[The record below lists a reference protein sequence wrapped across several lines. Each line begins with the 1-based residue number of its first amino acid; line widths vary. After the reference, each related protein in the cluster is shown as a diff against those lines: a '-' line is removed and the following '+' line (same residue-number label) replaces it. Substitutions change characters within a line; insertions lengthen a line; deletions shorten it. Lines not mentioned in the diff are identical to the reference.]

1 MSENNDAG
9 KKEALIHFAGL
20 IITKFGVTEKGNRI
34 FTDKAKEMRPD
45 IPESEI
51 GEIWLQAVA
60 AEIRKESEK
69 PVPAEDNYVNDRSC
83 SLRPG
88 DYSDLGQADAF
99 LREYGDVLLYTEATG
114 FLHYNG
120 AYWMESEQAAI
131 GVMEQFL
138 DRQLMEAVS
147 EQEELLDHLEHLGL
161 PRSIA
166 EGAGRSLEKKLSGE
180 LLEVYQ
186 KYLETRE
193 YYRFV
198 LKRRDMK
205 YVHAALEAAIPKILH
220 DVNELDQDGFLLNT
234 PDGTYNLRE
243 GLSGRQDA
251 EARDYITKQTMF
263 SPGREGKELWE
274 QTIQETFMKDQPLI
288 DYVQEI
294 VGLAA
299 IGKVFFESMII
310 AYGAGRNGKSTF
322 WNSVARALGSYSG
335 VLSSDTLIIGTTR
348 NAKPEMAELKGKR
361 LVIASELDEGHRLNT
376 GFVKQ
381 VCSTD
386 EIVAEKKYKSPF
398 RFVPSHMLILYTN
411 HLPKVS
417 AMDDG
422 TWRRLTVIPFQAK
435 IEGAAEVKNYTEY
448 LLDHAGPA
456 IIAWIIEG
464 AKKAIDLEFKFEM
477 PAAVEAAIGAYRAQN
492 DWLSE
497 FFEDCCE
504 IGMDYSE
511 RSGRFYEEYRAS
523 CQRKG
528 EYTRSTTDFY
538 TALEN
543 AGYQRIRGHNGVV
556 IRGVRLKERWSRA
569 ESEDIP
575 FWNKD

>member
-1 MSENNDAG
+1 MPDRNVSEEKRTALHHFASLIVKQYGDSEKGKEIFLDKAGDVSPDVSAEALQEIWSGEAG
-9 KKEALIHFAGL
+9 KNVGSVSDESSEEISP
-20 IITKFGVTEKGNRI
+20 
-34 FTDKAKEMRPD
+34 DKH
-45 IPESEI
+45 
-51 GEIWLQAVA
+51 G
-60 AEIRKESEK
+60 
-69 PVPAEDNYVNDRSC
+69 
-83 SLRPG
+83 LRPG
-88 DYSDLGQADAF
+88 DYSDIGQADAF
-99 LREYGDVLLYTEATG
+99 LREYRDVILYTDATG

-120 AYWMESEQAAI
+120 AYWVESEQAVI
-131 GVMEQFL
+131 GVMEDFL

-147 EQEELLDHLEHLGL
+147 EQEEQLEKLEHFGL

-166 EGAGRSLEKKLSGE
+166 EGAGRNFEKKLSGE
-180 LLEVYQ
+180 LLEEFR
-186 KYLETRE
+186 KYLDVRE

-205 YVHAALEAAIPKILH
+205 YVHAALEAAIPKIWH
-220 DVNELDQDGFLLNT
+220 DVNELDRDGFLLNT
-234 PDGTYNLRE
+234 PDGTYNLKE
-243 GLSGRQDA
+243 GLQGRQNPKA
-251 EARDYITKQTMF
+251 EDYITKQTLF
-263 SPGREGKELWE
+263 APGDEGMELWDR
-274 QTIQETFMKDQPLI
+274 TVQETFMKDQPLI
-288 DYVQEI
+288 DYVQQI

-299 IGKVFFESMII
+299 IGRVFFESMII
-310 AYGAGRNGKSTF
+310 AYGGGRNGKSTF
-322 WNSVARALGSYSG
+322 WNSIARSLGSYSG
-335 VLSSDTLIIGTTR
+335 VLSSDTLIVGTTR

-386 EIVAEKKYKSPF
+386 EIVAEKKYKAPF
-398 RFVPSHMLILYTN
+398 RFVPSHMLVLYTN

-435 IEGAAEVKNYTEY
+435 IGGDEEVKNYTEF
-448 LLDHAGPA
+448 LLEHAGPA

-477 PAAVEAAIGAYRAQN
+477 PVAVEAAIGSYRASN

-497 FFEDCCE
+497 FFEECCE
-504 IGMDYSE
+504 IGPEFSE
-511 RSGRFYEEYRAS
+511 KSGRFYEEYRAS
-523 CQRKG
+523 CQKKG

-543 AGYQRIRGHNGVV
+543 AGYQRIKGHNGVM
-556 IRGVRLKERWSRA
+556 IHGVKLKERWIRA
-569 ESEDIP
+569 EDDEIP
-575 FWNKD
+575 F

>member
-1 MSENNDAG
+1 MSEKDRADNG
-9 KKEALIHFAGL
+9 LRLSHFAGL
-20 IITKFGVTEKGNRI
+20 LIEKYGVSEDGSRI
-34 FTDKAKEMRPD
+34 FASKAREMSPD
-45 IPESEI
+45 TSENEI
-51 GEIWLQAVA
+51 REIWALA
-60 AEIRKESEK
+60 AADQRNSNAGGQMPDPNKGDAESGQT
-69 PVPAEDNYVNDRSC
+69 
-83 SLRPG
+83 LRPG

-99 LREYGDVLLYTEATG
+99 LKVYGKELLYTEATG
-114 FLHYNG
+114 FLHFNG
-120 AYWMESEQAAI
+120 AYWVESEQEAV
-131 GVMEQFL
+131 GVIEQFL

-147 EQEELLDHLEHLGL
+147 EQEEELKKLEQLGL

-180 LLEVYQ
+180 LLEAYQ
-186 KYLETRE
+186 KYLDTRE

-220 DVNELDQDGFLLNT
+220 DVNELDRDGFLLNT
-234 PDGTYNLRE
+234 PDGTYNLTR

-251 EARDYITKQTMF
+251 NAEDYITKQTMF
-263 SPGREGKELWE
+263 APGNKGRELWE
-274 QTIQETFMKDQPLI
+274 RTVQETFMKDQALI
-288 DYVQEI
+288 NYVQEI

-322 WNSVARALGSYSG
+322 WNSIARALGSYSG

-386 EIVAEKKYKSPF
+386 EIVAEKKYKAPF
-398 RFVPSHMLILYTN
+398 RFVPSHMLVLYTN

-435 IEGAAEVKNYTEY
+435 IEGSDEVKNYTEY
-448 LLDHAGPA
+448 LLEHAGPA
-456 IIAWIIEG
+456 IIAWVIEG
-464 AKKAIDLEFKFEM
+464 AKKAIDLNFKFEM

-504 IGMDYSE
+504 IGSE
-511 RSGRFYEEYRAS
+511 FSEKSGRFYEEYRAS

-543 AGYQRIRGHNGVV
+543 AGYQRIKSRNGIV
-556 IRGVRLKERWSRA
+556 IRGVRLKERWERA
-569 ESEDIP
+569 EEKDIP
-575 FWNKD
+575 FYK

>member
-1 MSENNDAG
+1 MSEKDRADNG
-9 KKEALIHFAGL
+9 LRLSHFADL
-20 IITKFGVTEKGNRI
+20 IIEKYGKSEEGARI
-34 FTDKAKEMRPD
+34 FESKAREMSPGT
-45 IPESEI
+45 PKSEI
-51 GEIWLQAVA
+51 SEIWGQATADKRDSNVRDQQTDPNKA
-60 AEIRKESEK
+60 AEESGQT
-69 PVPAEDNYVNDRSC
+69 
-83 SLRPG
+83 LRPG

-99 LREYGDVLLYTEATG
+99 LRMYGKDLLYTEATG
-114 FLHYNG
+114 FLHFNG
-120 AYWMESEQAAI
+120 AYWVESEQAAV

-138 DRQLMEAVS
+138 DRQLMEVVS
-147 EQEELLDHLEHLGL
+147 EQEEQLGRLERLGL

-180 LLEVYQ
+180 LLESYQ
-186 KYLETRE
+186 KYLDTRE

-198 LKRRDMK
+198 LRRRDMK

-220 DVNELDQDGFLLNT
+220 DVNELDRDGFLLNT
-234 PDGTYNLRE
+234 PDGTYNLTR

-251 EARDYITKQTMF
+251 NAEDYITKQTMF
-263 SPGREGKELWE
+263 APGNKGRELWE
-274 QTIQETFMKDQPLI
+274 RTVQETFMKDQALI
-288 DYVQEI
+288 NYVQEI

-322 WNSVARALGSYSG
+322 WNSIARALGSYSG

-386 EIVAEKKYKSPF
+386 EIVAEKKYKAPF
-398 RFVPSHMLILYTN
+398 RFIPSHMLVLYTN

-435 IEGAAEVKNYTEY
+435 IEGSDEVKNYTEF
-448 LLDHAGPA
+448 LLEHAGPA
-456 IIAWIIEG
+456 IIAWVIEG
-464 AKKAIDLEFKFEM
+464 AKKAIELNFKFEM

-504 IGMDYSE
+504 IGSE
-511 RSGRFYEEYRAS
+511 FSEKSGRFYEEYRAS

-543 AGYQRIRGHNGVV
+543 AGYQKVKNRQGMMIL
-556 IRGVRLKERWSRA
+556 GVRLKERWERA
-569 ESEDIP
+569 EERDIP
-575 FWNKD
+575 FYK